1 MYIGEVMKYKTK
13 QSSHI
18 PESAR
23 EKMGMTIG
31 NILSSGLTECGNFS
45 IKGDQSKISKLM
57 KKQKQSKI
65 ISIAKRTAQNLL
77 NVANVDTEFTDL
89 TADSKNPVAEKS
101 INLIPNGNGMQGQ
114 FVLVRGGT
122 MN

>member
-1 MYIGEVMKYKTK
+1 MKYKTK

-57 KKQKQSKI
+57 KNQKQSKI
-65 ISIAKRTAQNLL
+65 ISKAKRTARNLL
-77 NVANVDTEFTDL
+77 NVANVDTAFTDSS
-89 TADSKNPVAEKS
+89 ADSKNPVVAN
-101 INLIPNGNGMQGQ
+101 INLIPKSKFYQNGNGMQGQ
-114 FVLVRGGT
+114 FVLLRGGT
-122 MN
+122 IQ